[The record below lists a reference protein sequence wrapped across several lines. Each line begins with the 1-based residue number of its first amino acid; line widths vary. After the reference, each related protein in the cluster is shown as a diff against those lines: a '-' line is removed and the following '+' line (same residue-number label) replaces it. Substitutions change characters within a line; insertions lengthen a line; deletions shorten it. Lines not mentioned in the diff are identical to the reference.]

1 MKPAPAP
8 VIVVSHASALRGIRS
23 ARRRYGR
30 LPWRALNTEE
40 QARVLNSRTAHGN
53 GLDRSLLFREGFT
66 DGDDAIDALVGGDNL
81 RPHTEELSLHVIST
95 GLPQGSII
103 EVAPGVYSVCP
114 ALAVIQYAQSHDL
127 HQTIA
132 LLMELRGSFSL
143 PENHTLL
150 ADNATPI
157 CAGEDDPSLSYYEGD
172 PVLTGYEMEAM
183 LKNVRG
189 INGMGIAARANAIA
203 LDGARSPMEAIMAAL
218 FHAPRSAGGF
228 GLSKMLLNHTIEFN
242 EEATKVSGMR
252 KAICDA
258 YVFPALSTLEYN
270 GSYHDATVRRQHD
283 EKRDMGLSAMGIK
296 TFPLNDQQLRN
307 IEAMEVIA
315 KMVHRRAG
323 KRYDNRTKGYRVK
336 QIALLNGLRCAFGLR
351 PC

>member
-1 MKPAPAP
+1 MKTVPAP

-30 LPWRALNTEE
+30 LPWRALDEDE
-40 QARVLNSRTAHGN
+40 QARVLGSRTAHGD
-53 GLDRSLLFREGFT
+53 GLDRSLLLREGFT
-66 DGDDAIDALVGGDNL
+66 DGDDVIEALVGGDNL
-81 RPHTEELSLHVIST
+81 RPHTEELSLHVISA
-95 GLPQGSII
+95 GLPKGSIM

-114 ALAVIQYAQSHDL
+114 ALAAIQYAQSHDL
-127 HQTIA
+127 YQTIA

-143 PENHTLL
+143 PEDHALVAATV
-150 ADNATPI
+150 TPI
-157 CAGEDDPSLSYYEGD
+157 RADEDEPSLSYYEGD
-172 PVLTGYEMEAM
+172 PVLTGYDMEAL
-183 LKNVRG
+183 LKSVHG
-189 INGMGIAARANAIA
+189 INGMGIASRANAIA
-203 LDGARSPMEAIMAAL
+203 LDGARSPMEAIMAAVY
-218 FHAPRSAGGF
+218 HAPRSAGGF
-228 GLSKMLLNHTIEFN
+228 GLSKMLLNHSIEFS

-252 KAICDA
+252 KAECDA
-258 YVFPALSTLEYN
+258 YIFPALSTLEYN
-270 GSYHDATVRRQHD
+270 GSFHNATVRRQHD

-323 KRYDNRTKGYRVK
+323 SRYNNRTKGYRVK
-336 QIALLNGLRCAFGLR
+336 QVALLNGLRRAFGLR

>member
-1 MKPAPAP
+1 MKSVPSP

-30 LPWRALNTEE
+30 LPWRALDAEE
-40 QARVLNSRTAHGN
+40 QAMVLNSRTAHGD
-53 GLDRSLLFREGFT
+53 GLDRSLLLREGFT
-66 DGDDAIDALVGGDNL
+66 DGDGTIDALVGSDSL
-81 RPHTEELSLHVIST
+81 RPHTEELSLHVISVN
-95 GLPQGSII
+95 LPQGSIM
-103 EVAPGVYSVCP
+103 EVAPGLYSVCP
-114 ALAVIQYAQSHDL
+114 GLAAIQYAQSHDL
-127 HQTIA
+127 YQTIA
-132 LLMELRGSFSL
+132 LLMELRGAFSL
-143 PENHTLL
+143 PEDHRPVAATV
-150 ADNATPI
+150 TPI
-157 CAGEDDPSLSYYEGD
+157 RADEGDPSLSYYEGD
-172 PVLTGYEMEAM
+172 PVLTGYDMETL

-189 INGMGIAARANAIA
+189 INGMGIASRANAIA
-203 LDGARSPMEAIMAAL
+203 LDGARSPMEAIIAAV
-218 FHAPRSAGGF
+218 FHAPRNAGGF
-228 GLSKMLLNHTIEFN
+228 GLSRMLLNHTIQFS
-242 EEATKVSGMR
+242 EEATRVSGMR
-252 KAICDA
+252 KAVCDA

-270 GSYHDATVRRQHD
+270 GSFHDATVRRQHD

-336 QIALLNGLRCAFGLR
+336 QIALLNGLRRAFGLR

>member
-40 QARVLNSRTAHGN
+40 QARVLNSRTAHGDD
-53 GLDRSLLFREGFT
+53 LDRSFLLREGFT
-66 DGDDAIDALVGGDNL
+66 DGNDAIDALVGGDNL

-143 PENHTLL
+143 PEDHEPVAATV
-150 ADNATPI
+150 TPI
-157 CAGEDDPSLSYYEGD
+157 RADEDEPSLSYYEGD
-172 PVLTGYEMEAM
+172 PVLTGYDMEAL
-183 LKNVRG
+183 LKNVHG

-252 KAICDA
+252 KAVCDA

-323 KRYDNRTKGYRVK
+323 KRYDNRTNAHVR
-336 QIALLNGLRCAFGLR
+336 
-351 PC
+351 